1 MATYTDI
8 NGVKLIG
15 TGDEAGTWG
24 TSTNTNLQ
32 IIERAANGFTQITLT
47 GTSSNLGE
55 STGSPSSADSGNF
68 KAIEFVSG
76 TLSALHTISIV
87 PTDHARVYMFLNST
101 TGGQSVKVQQGS
113 ATSTVTMAN
122 GDGAI
127 VFCDGNNKVVDLTAT
142 FTTEQAAQLSTA
154 RNFSITGDI
163 TASAVSFDGTGNVAL
178 SAAYTAGSIVNA
190 DINSSAAIADTKLDT
205 ISTSSKVSNSA
216 TTATNSNT
224 NSAIVARDGSGNFSA
239 GTITANLTG
248 NASGSSGSCTGNA
261 ATATKFASAVNIA
274 GVSFDGSQSISLNNN
289 AITNGAGYITGSSLN
304 ASNLDSGTVSDARLP
319 SSISS
324 DITGNAATAT
334 TAAALTGD
342 VTRSGDFTVDAS
354 ADIVLDADGNGGTSN
369 FKFKNGSGGGTFNM
383 AFDNSENMV
392 ITGAQSFSLSTG
404 GDINLDSGG
413 GQIYFKDNGTQRGFI
428 DVQNASTLDFHAG
441 TSNTEALKITTSGV
455 NVVQGLRVG
464 DTTAPTDNDI
474 HAVADITAGGDITA
488 TGAVDGVNGI
498 EVNGTSV
505 ISSSRVLQNVTGL
518 KTINSTSIL
527 GSGNIA
533 ISDTNTG
540 VGIGQSWSDQTSSRA
555 ADGTVYQ
562 NTTGSPI
569 QVSISAEAASGG
581 VSNFQVSSD
590 NSTYVTVSS
599 VEDVNNAVSFGGIVP
614 NNHYYKVA
622 VASGSIILTFW
633 SELR

>member
-342 VTRSGDFTVDAS
+342 ATRSGDFTVDAS

-369 FKFKNGSGGGTFNM
+369 FKFKNGSGGGTFNI

-392 ITGAQSFSLSTG
+392 MSGAQSFSLSTG

>member
-342 VTRSGDFTVDAS
+342 ATRSGDFTVDAS

-369 FKFKNGSGGGTFNM
+369 FKFKNGSGGGTFNI

-392 ITGAQSFSLSTG
+392 MSGAQSFSLSTG

-474 HAVADITAGGDITA
+474 HA
-488 TGAVDGVNGI
+488 
-498 EVNGTSV
+498 
-505 ISSSRVLQNVTGL
+505 
-518 KTINSTSIL
+518 
-527 GSGNIA
+527 
-533 ISDTNTG
+533 
-540 VGIGQSWSDQTSSRA
+540 
-555 ADGTVYQ
+555 
-562 NTTGSPI
+562 
-569 QVSISAEAASGG
+569 
-581 VSNFQVSSD
+581 
-590 NSTYVTVSS
+590 
-599 VEDVNNAVSFGGIVP
+599 
-614 NNHYYKVA
+614 
-622 VASGSIILTFW
+622 
-633 SELR
+633 